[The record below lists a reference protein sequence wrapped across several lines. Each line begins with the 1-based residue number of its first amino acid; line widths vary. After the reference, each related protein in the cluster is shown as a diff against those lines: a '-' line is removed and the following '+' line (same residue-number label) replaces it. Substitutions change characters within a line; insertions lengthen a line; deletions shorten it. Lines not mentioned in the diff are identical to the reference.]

1 VLVSFSVLFVDSSGL
16 LYRIE
21 SIDQN
26 RRAIWNKSKRV
37 ERADQNARHHES
49 ARRQQDNSLCKRG
62 TVWRG
67 SVPARSDQLH
77 A

>member
-1 VLVSFSVLFVDSSGL
+1 MLVSSSVLFVDSSGL

-37 ERADQNARHHES
+37 ERADQNARHHI
-49 ARRQQDNSLCKRG
+49 C
-62 TVWRG
+62 
-67 SVPARSDQLH
+67 P
-77 A
+77 